1 MGVVIEIC
9 VKYPGGRTRI
19 TVTDI
24 KPTSCTAIASRQK
37 AAACLATIST
47 YLHCALP
54 VAVSA
59 CIAVMC
65 VCPLRMPATGRSV
78 DKYPRTTY
86 EYGNHVHI
94 CVYSYSIVD
103 VIKQRNMVNSGVRG
117 TKDKNLRSRCIGKL
131 L

>member
-1 MGVVIEIC
+1 M
-9 VKYPGGRTRI
+9 RI
-19 TVTDI
+19 RANPKEVALVHC
-24 KPTSCTAIASRQK
+24 SGYLCTTQP
-37 AAACLATIST
+37 
-47 YLHCALP
+47 Y
-54 VAVSA
+54 
-59 CIAVMC
+59 
-65 VCPLRMPATGRSV
+65 V